1 MSPCHYITVGSPCHG
16 RASDVVMAKWCYI
29 TMSRSSGGVPLNE
42 HLEAV
47 VWCEV
52 EFSQSRVGHGT
63 GPLSLVQPRTDGRPL
78 VAVTV

>member
-1 MSPCHYITVGSPCHG
+1 MVLYHRVTVGSPCHG
-16 RASDVVMAKWCYI
+16 WLTV
-29 TMSRSSGGVPLNE
+29 SRSSAGVPLNE

-52 EFSQSRVGHGT
+52 EFSQSGVGHWT
-63 GPLSLVQPRTDGRPL
+63 GPLSLVQPRTDGCPL